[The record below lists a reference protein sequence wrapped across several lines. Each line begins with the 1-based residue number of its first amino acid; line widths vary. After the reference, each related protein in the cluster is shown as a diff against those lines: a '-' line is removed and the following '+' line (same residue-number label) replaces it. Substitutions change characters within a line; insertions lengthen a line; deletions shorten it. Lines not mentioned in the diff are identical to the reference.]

1 MAGQIHNR
9 QTFEEGRT
17 IFSAGDA
24 PHCAYLIQSGAV
36 NIVVSDGESRT
47 VVDTLAPGEVF
58 GEMALVDDHPR
69 AATAVAK
76 SLATCV
82 LISKTDFNQR
92 VDQADSFTRSM
103 LMLLT
108 KRLRNTLPAA

>member
-1 MAGQIHNR
+1 MAAQIYNR
-9 QTFEEGRT
+9 QTFEQGRT

-24 PHCAYLIQSGAV
+24 PHCAYLIQTGAV
-36 NIVVSDGESRT
+36 NIVISDGEYRT
-47 VVDTLAPGEVF
+47 VVDTLKPGEVF
-58 GEMALVDDHPR
+58 GEMALVDNHPR

-82 LISKTDFNQR
+82 LISKTDFDQR
-92 VDQADSFTRSM
+92 IDRADPFTRSM